1 LLEGTVSS
9 IQKQNSED
17 GLLVEVMV
25 AEVSLSVS
33 VSQEQVNEHR
43 ILPGERVL
51 VGVDT
56 DKIYWL

>member
-1 LLEGTVSS
+1 LIEGTVSL